1 MDSGLAS
8 FEIAVTPASELVDAS
23 AEVSET
29 QDAIEGRVASIRGLP
44 AKAPIKTEFKTRKEF
59 RLEIMDESPDEESR
73 QEIDK
78 LKDLCLILD
87 LCTESD
93 DLLEASQDLRGEGV
107 IGYYDPEEKS
117 LTLIQDGETF
127 GVPEWL
133 TYAHEYAHALQD
145 QHFDLFM
152 LESGEVT
159 FDSSKAVGALTEG
172 DAVLVQYLF
181 YESLPPERQAGH
193 AASIEET
200 GKEFLESPQVTEAPR
215 IVSETFGWEHSAGL
229 DFVFRLYLED
239 GFDGIDRAYEKL
251 PRSTEQILHPEKYL
265 SWEAPHDVVLP
276 DLASV
281 LGNGWEQRD
290 TGVLGELLTAIYLG
304 TFLPEDLADSAA

>member
-1 MDSGLAS
+1 
-8 FEIAVTPASELVDAS
+8 
-23 AEVSET
+23 
-29 QDAIEGRVASIRGLP
+29 
-44 AKAPIKTEFKTRKEF
+44 
-59 RLEIMDESPDEESR
+59 MDESPDEESR

-117 LTLIQDGETF
+117 LTLIRDGETF

-229 DFVFRLYLED
+229 TSSSDC
-239 GFDGIDRAYEKL
+239 I
-251 PRSTEQILHPEKYL
+251 
-265 SWEAPHDVVLP
+265 
-276 DLASV
+276 
-281 LGNGWEQRD
+281 
-290 TGVLGELLTAIYLG
+290 
-304 TFLPEDLADSAA
+304 

>member
-117 LTLIQDGETF
+117 LTLI
-127 GVPEWL
+127 P
-133 TYAHEYAHALQD
+133 
-145 QHFDLFM
+145 
-152 LESGEVT
+152 S
-159 FDSSKAVGALTEG
+159 
-172 DAVLVQYLF
+172 
-181 YESLPPERQAGH
+181 
-193 AASIEET
+193 
-200 GKEFLESPQVTEAPR
+200 
-215 IVSETFGWEHSAGL
+215 
-229 DFVFRLYLED
+229 
-239 GFDGIDRAYEKL
+239 
-251 PRSTEQILHPEKYL
+251 
-265 SWEAPHDVVLP
+265 
-276 DLASV
+276 
-281 LGNGWEQRD
+281 
-290 TGVLGELLTAIYLG
+290 
-304 TFLPEDLADSAA
+304 